1 MFHRYSTNY
10 IGQMPSVSNFL
21 KLLLLPLLALLFGA
35 GGVFGQTTII
45 AEWNFDTQ
53 VRTPTTASAN
63 NTNKTV
69 DVVGAS
75 GYTYVTGASSSALAA
90 ITWGGNL
97 STEKFWQIEISTL
110 GFENL
115 TLSSAQYS
123 QSQGPRDFVV
133 EYSTDGSSW
142 TPVSGV
148 GTVTLAANW
157 TSGEVS
163 SVSLDASLDDQPIVY
178 LRWKKS
184 STFGVG
190 LPPVISN
197 PKYSAID
204 DILIEGSLIGT
215 SPTVSISSFSP
226 PAADAFQGS
235 ANNVLIRYDLSV
247 SVRNTTPTGLTVP
260 MSGTYNVSS
269 DFDPG
274 AFKLW
279 QSVDD
284 QFDALADQLLA
295 SEDAVSSGA
304 DLIFTGFSANQITAG
319 STGYF
324 FVTFDVAAGAEKGNT
339 VIAGEITS
347 TNNFLFNPSADKT
360 GTSLPVS
367 GSNTQTINCFD
378 TDSEVYDNGYNPT
391 QPTIS
396 SLDNDA
402 GSAVQILDLLF
413 FDPGTCVGLSTIVTN
428 LRLVPGLTN
437 AADWSDHVGGVVLVE
452 VGGDTVVT
460 DPPIITDTYIDIPI
474 PSGNMVIADGGFPS
488 YTLSVFL
495 NASNQLID
503 NSVLSFM
510 IDGDNHGF
518 ATDPAGSG
526 FTSSFSGGDI
536 VSNDF
541 TVDVQ
546 ASELAFVEQPQNSDS
561 NVPMA
566 SDVSVE
572 ARDIHGNIDTD
583 FDGSVS
589 MSSSGTMTG
598 DPLSVSAVAGTA
610 TWRSSEPAEQI
621 VHTAGGT
628 GLALTASATGLT
640 DGTSELFDII
650 QTADRLVF
658 VGVPASGQQDVTLA
672 AFTVEAQKPDGS
684 VDDQYTGDV
693 TLSLSSGPGN
703 ISGTLVRTLVNGVAT
718 FDDISFTAE
727 GNYVLAANLPPLTEG
742 LSSNIAIVGADVS
755 VFPNGRETMN
765 VAASSPSTIAAHDG
779 ANGFVNTGAL
789 TFSAGGAANE
799 ADIRNTSIS
808 DYGIDASGGSNV
820 FFTSITG
827 DYGFAIED
835 INASPFTNLMLQFAV
850 RKETGPTGDFASLAV
865 EYWDGDSWEAITI
878 TDFPAQGEGAGWYLL
893 SPVALPAAAEI
904 ADLDIRWVKTGN
916 IACRVDDITLTGTPK
931 AAANLIVATI
941 NGGVP
946 PVVNAPFTVDVQVQD
961 GSGSAANVLDDTDI
975 QLSVD
980 TGTGTLGGTLT
991 GTIPAG
997 TSALQISNLTYDV
1010 SESGVS
1016 ISASRTSGDNLAS
1029 GSSDPF
1035 GVLPVEPTTSA
1046 TALVI
1051 DSRSTSSISLS
1062 WTNGDGDERVVVA
1075 KADAPVD
1082 EDPVDGVGYAANSD
1096 FALGEDIGNGNI
1108 VVYAGN
1114 GNAVTVTNLAGNN
1127 TEYYFAVYEYNGQ
1140 SGLQNYRQTA
1150 PATGS
1155 ALTTCD
1161 APLTQASNITF
1172 PDTRANTLTISWDV
1186 GDGDGQVVVMNAS
1199 NTFTTPSS
1207 PPPAA
1212 NPVWQNSG
1220 QQVLYIG
1227 DGSTT
1232 TVDISGL
1239 SGGTT
1244 YWFRVYEINCAG
1256 ADMVYNETDNAISE
1270 QTGLF
1275 YQDFTSCPPAGWLN
1289 VTISG
1294 DQSWSCDA
1302 SGYASISGIGSSAAS
1317 QNWYITPSI
1326 DFDLIADEKLK
1337 FDTWTSGTDDVHPK
1351 LYAMY
1356 STDYSGSGNPYV
1368 ATWDTLV
1375 YNLPLENSQAWT
1387 GSGAVDLSMVSGSA
1401 YLAFQYSATGTVAGA
1416 ATEWRIDNVQINAQA
1431 CVEPTQATSNLNFS
1445 DLEQTTM
1452 TLNFDK
1458 GDGIGRMIVAG
1469 VNTLTFTPDNGVE
1482 YMANSNYSEG
1492 TDLGNGD
1499 KIVYVGGGNS
1509 AKVEGLSPGTL
1520 YYFAIYEFTCNGTNR
1535 AYGGTALTGQ
1545 QSSLTPTGSDIIV
1558 TSGYTYT
1565 RDIYYLQFDLLNT
1578 LTQGETV
1585 GMVGLT
1591 LRDEGYI
1598 DSNNSDGQPTE
1609 LTSITFSTNG
1619 STAIRA
1625 AALFLTNGTKIKE
1638 KLINGATS
1646 FQIDIVSGVDPQLK
1660 ANSNDSVDFE
1670 LRVTFEDGVTDNEQI
1685 VFTVIGAEANPTT
1698 SLFKDPDAGGA
1709 ESINTGGAENTIRVV
1724 ADSNRPGAS
1733 LNIIQGPSFSVPI
1746 EEDFVLE
1753 VEATDSRGS
1762 RDLDKTLTV
1771 SRIQGSGNLT
1781 STSSLSKAT
1790 ATGTALWTDLEYDK
1804 EEQTVE
1810 FQISDGQTTPL
1821 TVSTGTLK
1829 AKPRFTIFTFTGN
1842 SGDEATAAADIDPLN
1857 VTISVISRGSGISA
1871 APLAD
1876 AFSARN
1882 WPAVQEADSYYEFT
1896 VTANPGFRINIS
1908 SIEFDHRRSSST
1920 SGPTDWVLENSVYAT
1935 PITGS
1940 VAGDGDWNRNTE
1952 ADLSIVGEN
1961 TATFQLFAYGASNG
1975 NATWALDN
1983 IEIFGTVVDADLPS
1997 FTTGFPQSDSTA
2009 VDGFD
2014 LLVNL
2019 NKAATAHYVIQPGG
2033 GAVPSVSEVKA
2044 GQSAEGGT
2052 PAAAGTIDVTSATTD
2067 FTERIGGLNAAS
2079 VYDVYYVLSDDTND
2093 SDVIEQADLPTSD
2106 INTDL
2111 VAATQPVGP
2120 FEIPSTSIDAGSA
2133 VNVFNFQISDQAT
2146 ADGAPT
2152 HVTQLVFYP
2161 GSNNEADWATVIG
2174 GVTLFNVT
2182 EGMYVDISNIAI
2194 SPAPTPSIIITIDQG
2209 NLTINNGETEELGL
2223 SILLTGTVTDN
2234 EQLEFMIGGNPHS
2247 NTTYTIGSQFNSTLT
2262 ALTSNVYTI
2271 NVSADRL
2278 FFETVPLTVANDN
2291 EVFSVTVHATD
2302 ANGNLDMDETS
2313 TIDLSRGIGTGILS
2327 NATSLSKALI
2337 GGIVIWDDLQY
2348 DGPQG
2353 QGEIFNLLA
2362 TDNAA
2367 ILTQASSAPIQF
2379 GSSTD
2384 LIVTAGNNVT
2394 ITGVQSYN
2402 NVTVEDNG
2410 TLTIATNATLN
2421 ISGDLSIDGAN
2432 GVFNDLGG
2440 TTSFT
2445 GNNRQ
2450 RIQSDLPSKT
2460 ISIYNLDIVNS
2471 SSQGVE
2477 IEVNINLI
2485 NTLKL
2490 NLDAN
2495 IDVDGNA
2502 NDMNFTLVS
2511 TSTSTARIGAIG
2523 DGATIN
2529 GEVTWQRSLRTG
2541 PAGFRYIGT
2550 PIKGQTLDNI
2560 RDDVWIQGVA
2570 ESYPD
2575 AYTNIA
2581 TFSEPLGTNGQN
2593 GYEGWQDFTSYANPL
2608 EVGKGM
2614 KLWLWSQDYETEQ
2627 VIQNSG
2633 APTIGSGDDG
2643 TAVSGEAITFNAS
2656 FTPTAYDGGGWNFF
2670 ANPYP
2675 CELDWDLVKI
2685 NGDINGKAVHVW
2697 NPTMRNYGTY
2707 HPETGQST
2715 NGGTRYIAS
2724 GQGFF
2729 VKADAAGASVEISED
2744 SKVDA
2749 DGNSFLRRADGPM
2762 AKLMVGIETSTGIR
2776 DEAAIAFTEF
2786 ASDGYDP
2793 TYDADKF
2800 SAGWINISSLVDE
2813 QVVTINAMGPKRGV
2827 QMVKLNIEPYVFGAC
2842 TLSFYEMEDFEE
2854 GAQVHLL
2861 DHYLGRSTVI
2871 SNGANYPFS
2880 IDEDVVET
2888 YGDRFEIQFVEQ
2900 VGLRLQAEDVRAGR
2914 EIVVPVIAD
2923 KLADVLSAGMSIS
2936 WDSDALTFVGVEDA
2950 GIGDMA
2956 DFDLAEVEEGRLGY
2970 YHEEASAIEL
2980 TDGTQLFSMRFRALN
2995 GVRQAAIRFDGPQT
3009 ELVAINDIAMPFTTE
3024 NTTIN
3029 ILQNSLVS
3037 GGVLTSTGAI
3047 VNEVIIQAEND
3058 DEVLRDQSNAS
3069 GNYTLETLEQS
3080 TYAISGQ
3087 KADDAPLTESLTTLD
3102 IIHARQHI
3110 LGQQQFESPYQW
3122 IAADVN
3128 GSGSVTAFDL
3138 VEMRKVIL
3146 GLYTV
3151 FPSGLNWLII
3161 PDVFDLQQD
3170 PFAYSTTTEIA
3181 LGTEDED
3188 LDFVAVKVGDVD
3200 QSWINQEGGRLSVGS
3215 LDLLLA
3221 EISLNQDLVEIP
3233 VIVDESV
3240 SLRGYQF
3247 SMVWNPTELE
3257 YVGVSSKGVDGHFN
3271 DQLAADGI
3279 LTTLWD
3285 ESGGSALN
3293 LEAGQELFTVKFR
3306 ARHEQADTEVQINSA
3321 LTKAM
3326 AFGSDFKAFSIRSK
3340 PLRVSMEALRNGNL
3354 EVFQN
3359 VPNPFDFSTQID
3371 FRIPKSGLVRL
3382 TVVNSVG
3389 KIVYMYEDQYEPG
3402 LHSISWDRSQSALP
3416 VTEGLYLYRLE
3427 CNGEEVVKKML
3438 VR

>member
-1 MFHRYSTNY
+1 M
-10 IGQMPSVSNFL
+10 
-21 KLLLLPLLALLFGA
+21 
-35 GGVFGQTTII
+35 
-45 AEWNFDTQ
+45 
-53 VRTPTTASAN
+53 
-63 NTNKTV
+63 
-69 DVVGAS
+69 
-75 GYTYVTGASSSALAA
+75 
-90 ITWGGNL
+90 
-97 STEKFWQIEISTL
+97 
-110 GFENL
+110 
-115 TLSSAQYS
+115 QYS

-157 TSGEVS
+157 TSGVVS
-163 SVSLDASLDDQPIVY
+163 SVSLDASLDDMPIVY
-178 LRWKKS
+178 LRWKRS
-184 STFGVG
+184 STSAVG
-190 LPPVISN
+190 IPPFLLN
-197 PKYSAID
+197 GKYSGID
-204 DILIEGSLIGT
+204 NILIEGSAISA
-215 SPTVSISSFSP
+215 SPAVSIASFSP

-235 ANNVLIRYDLSV
+235 ANNVLIRYDLPV

-284 QFDALADQLLA
+284 QFDAGADQLLA

-304 DLIFTGFSANQITAG
+304 DLIFTGFTASQITAG

-324 FVTFDVAAGAEKGNT
+324 FVTFDVAAGAAEGNT
-339 VIAGEITS
+339 VITGQITS

-367 GSNTQTINCFD
+367 GSNTRTINCFD
-378 TDSEVYDNGYNPT
+378 ADSEVFAFENVPSNA
-391 QPTIS
+391 IS
-396 SLDNDA
+396 SLNNSSV
-402 GSAVQILDLLF
+402 SAVQILELVF
-413 FDPGTCVGLSTIVTN
+413 FDLSTCDGLSTIVTN

-437 AADWSDHVGGVVLVE
+437 AADWSDHVGGVVVVE
-452 VGGDTVVT
+452 VEGDTVVT

-474 PSGNMVIADGGFPS
+474 PSGNMVIADGGFPY

-495 NASNQLID
+495 NASNKLID

-518 ATDPAGSG
+518 TTDPAGSG

-546 ASELAFVEQPQNSDS
+546 ASELAFVQQPQNSDS

-583 FDGSVS
+583 FNGSVS
-589 MSSSGTMTG
+589 LSSSGTMTG
-598 DPLSVSAVAGTA
+598 NPLSVSAVAGTA

-765 VAASSPSTIAAHDG
+765 VAAISPSTIAGHDAG
-779 ANGFVNTGAL
+779 NGFINTGAL

-808 DYGIDASGGSNV
+808 DYGNDASGGSNV

-835 INASPFTNLMLQFAV
+835 IDASTYSNLTLQFAV
-850 RKETGPTGDFASLAV
+850 RKETAADGDFASLAV

-878 TDFPAQGEGAGWYLL
+878 TDFPALGEGAGWYLL

-975 QLSVD
+975 RLSVD

-1155 ALTTCD
+1155 ALTSCD

-1232 TVDISGL
+1232 TVDLSGL

-1326 DFDLIADEKLK
+1326 DFDLIADEKLE

-1565 RDIYYLQFDLLNT
+1565 RDIDYLQYDRLNT

-1685 VFTVIGAEANPTT
+1685 VFTVTGAEANPTT

-1709 ESINTGGAENTIRVV
+1709 ESINTGGAENTLRVV
-1724 ADSNRPGAS
+1724 ADSDGGGS
-1733 LNIIQGPSFSVPI
+1733 LSILEGPEYSVPI
-1746 EEDFVLE
+1746 NEDFVLE
-1753 VEATDSRGS
+1753 VEAIDSRRS

-2067 FTERIGGLNAAS
+2067 FIERIGGLNSAS
-2079 VYDVYYVLSDDTND
+2079 AYDVYYVLSDNTND
-2093 SDVIEQADLPTSD
+2093 SNVIEQADLRTSD
-2106 INTDL
+2106 TDTDL
-2111 VAATQPVGP
+2111 LAATQPGGTT
-2120 FEIPSTSIDAGSA
+2120 EIPSTSIDAGSA

-2247 NTTYTIGSQFNSTLT
+2247 NTTYTIGSQFNSILT
-2262 ALTSNVYTI
+2262 ALTSDVYTI
-2271 NVSADRL
+2271 TVTADRINIISYT
-2278 FFETVPLTVANDN
+2278 ESINNANQ
-2291 EVFSVTVHATD
+2291 
-2302 ANGNLDMDETS
+2302 
-2313 TIDLSRGIGTGILS
+2313 TIDLEVE
-2327 NATSLSKALI
+2327 ATDINLNRDLDEESPVTVAL
-2337 GGIVIWDDLQY
+2337 
-2348 DGPQG
+2348 G
-2353 QGEIFNLLA
+2353 QGSGSISADGNPPLSQNLLA
-2362 TDNAA
+2362 GHISWDNIRYNTDDEIITLIA
-2367 ILTQASSAPIQF
+2367 QSATLQDATTGTIIV
-2379 GSSTD
+2379 GSLED
-2384 LIVTAGNNVT
+2384 LIVNTDFILSSDLAVNNVVIQDGASLTTTSGVRLEVSGDYTFHGSGTLVDQGATTIFNASADVSQT
-2394 ITGVQSYN
+2394 ITKTPAGVVPERFYN
-2402 NVTVEDNG
+2402 IE
-2410 TLTIATNATLN
+2410 
-2421 ISGDLSIDGAN
+2421 IDQAENAN
-2432 GVFNDLGG
+2432 GVYNEM
-2440 TTSFT
+2440 
-2445 GNNRQ
+2445 
-2450 RIQSDLPSKT
+2450 
-2460 ISIYNLDIVNS
+2460 SI
-2471 SSQGVE
+2471 E
-2477 IEVNINLI
+2477 LI
-2485 NTLKL
+2485 NTLTMT
-2490 NLDAN
+2490 NGDFY
-2495 IDVDGNA
+2495 IDGAA
-2502 NDMNFTLVS
+2502 NDQEFTLVS
-2511 TSTSTARIGAIG
+2511 TSTSTARIGAM
-2523 DGATIN
+2523 AN
-2529 GEVTWQRSLRTG
+2529 GTSIFGNVTWQRSLRTG

-3200 QSWINQEGGRLSVGS
+3200 HSWTNQEGGRLSGGS

-3271 DQLAADGI
+3271 DQLAVDGI

-3389 KIVYMYEDQYEPG
+3389 KIVYMYEDQYKPG

>member
-1 MFHRYSTNY
+1 
-10 IGQMPSVSNFL
+10 
-21 KLLLLPLLALLFGA
+21 
-35 GGVFGQTTII
+35 
-45 AEWNFDTQ
+45 
-53 VRTPTTASAN
+53 
-63 NTNKTV
+63 
-69 DVVGAS
+69 
-75 GYTYVTGASSSALAA
+75 
-90 ITWGGNL
+90 
-97 STEKFWQIEISTL
+97 
-110 GFENL
+110 
-115 TLSSAQYS
+115 
-123 QSQGPRDFVV
+123 
-133 EYSTDGSSW
+133 
-142 TPVSGV
+142 
-148 GTVTLAANW
+148 
-157 TSGEVS
+157 
-163 SVSLDASLDDQPIVY
+163 
-178 LRWKKS
+178 
-184 STFGVG
+184 
-190 LPPVISN
+190 
-197 PKYSAID
+197 
-204 DILIEGSLIGT
+204 
-215 SPTVSISSFSP
+215 
-226 PAADAFQGS
+226 
-235 ANNVLIRYDLSV
+235 
-247 SVRNTTPTGLTVP
+247 
-260 MSGTYNVSS
+260 
-269 DFDPG
+269 
-274 AFKLW
+274 
-279 QSVDD
+279 
-284 QFDALADQLLA
+284 
-295 SEDAVSSGA
+295 
-304 DLIFTGFSANQITAG
+304 
-319 STGYF
+319 
-324 FVTFDVAAGAEKGNT
+324 
-339 VIAGEITS
+339 
-347 TNNFLFNPSADKT
+347 
-360 GTSLPVS
+360 
-367 GSNTQTINCFD
+367 
-378 TDSEVYDNGYNPT
+378 
-391 QPTIS
+391 
-396 SLDNDA
+396 
-402 GSAVQILDLLF
+402 
-413 FDPGTCVGLSTIVTN
+413 
-428 LRLVPGLTN
+428 
-437 AADWSDHVGGVVLVE
+437 
-452 VGGDTVVT
+452 
-460 DPPIITDTYIDIPI
+460 
-474 PSGNMVIADGGFPS
+474 
-488 YTLSVFL
+488 
-495 NASNQLID
+495 
-503 NSVLSFM
+503 
-510 IDGDNHGF
+510 
-518 ATDPAGSG
+518 
-526 FTSSFSGGDI
+526 
-536 VSNDF
+536 
-541 TVDVQ
+541 
-546 ASELAFVEQPQNSDS
+546 
-561 NVPMA
+561 
-566 SDVSVE
+566 
-572 ARDIHGNIDTD
+572 
-583 FDGSVS
+583 
-589 MSSSGTMTG
+589 
-598 DPLSVSAVAGTA
+598 
-610 TWRSSEPAEQI
+610 
-621 VHTAGGT
+621 
-628 GLALTASATGLT
+628 
-640 DGTSELFDII
+640 
-650 QTADRLVF
+650 
-658 VGVPASGQQDVTLA
+658 
-672 AFTVEAQKPDGS
+672 
-684 VDDQYTGDV
+684 
-693 TLSLSSGPGN
+693 
-703 ISGTLVRTLVNGVAT
+703 
-718 FDDISFTAE
+718 
-727 GNYVLAANLPPLTEG
+727 
-742 LSSNIAIVGADVS
+742 
-755 VFPNGRETMN
+755 
-765 VAASSPSTIAAHDG
+765 
-779 ANGFVNTGAL
+779 
-789 TFSAGGAANE
+789 
-799 ADIRNTSIS
+799 
-808 DYGIDASGGSNV
+808 
-820 FFTSITG
+820 
-827 DYGFAIED
+827 
-835 INASPFTNLMLQFAV
+835 
-850 RKETGPTGDFASLAV
+850 
-865 EYWDGDSWEAITI
+865 
-878 TDFPAQGEGAGWYLL
+878 
-893 SPVALPAAAEI
+893 
-904 ADLDIRWVKTGN
+904 
-916 IACRVDDITLTGTPK
+916 
-931 AAANLIVATI
+931 
-941 NGGVP
+941 
-946 PVVNAPFTVDVQVQD
+946 
-961 GSGSAANVLDDTDI
+961 
-975 QLSVD
+975 
-980 TGTGTLGGTLT
+980 
-991 GTIPAG
+991 
-997 TSALQISNLTYDV
+997 
-1010 SESGVS
+1010 
-1016 ISASRTSGDNLAS
+1016 
-1029 GSSDPF
+1029 
-1035 GVLPVEPTTSA
+1035 
-1046 TALVI
+1046 
-1051 DSRSTSSISLS
+1051 
-1062 WTNGDGDERVVVA
+1062 
-1075 KADAPVD
+1075 
-1082 EDPVDGVGYAANSD
+1082 
-1096 FALGEDIGNGNI
+1096 
-1108 VVYAGN
+1108 
-1114 GNAVTVTNLAGNN
+1114 
-1127 TEYYFAVYEYNGQ
+1127 
-1140 SGLQNYRQTA
+1140 
-1150 PATGS
+1150 
-1155 ALTTCD
+1155 
-1161 APLTQASNITF
+1161 
-1172 PDTRANTLTISWDV
+1172 
-1186 GDGDGQVVVMNAS
+1186 
-1199 NTFTTPSS
+1199 
-1207 PPPAA
+1207 
-1212 NPVWQNSG
+1212 
-1220 QQVLYIG
+1220 
-1227 DGSTT
+1227 
-1232 TVDISGL
+1232 
-1239 SGGTT
+1239 
-1244 YWFRVYEINCAG
+1244 
-1256 ADMVYNETDNAISE
+1256 
-1270 QTGLF
+1270 
-1275 YQDFTSCPPAGWLN
+1275 
-1289 VTISG
+1289 
-1294 DQSWSCDA
+1294 
-1302 SGYASISGIGSSAAS
+1302 
-1317 QNWYITPSI
+1317 
-1326 DFDLIADEKLK
+1326 
-1337 FDTWTSGTDDVHPK
+1337 
-1351 LYAMY
+1351 
-1356 STDYSGSGNPYV
+1356 
-1368 ATWDTLV
+1368 
-1375 YNLPLENSQAWT
+1375 
-1387 GSGAVDLSMVSGSA
+1387 MVSGSA

-1520 YYFAIYEFTCNGTNR
+1520 YYFAIYEFTCNGANR

-1565 RDIYYLQFDLLNT
+1565 SDIDYLPYDRLNT
-1578 LTQGETV
+1578 LTQGETL

-1638 KLINGATS
+1638 KLISGATS

-1709 ESINTGGAENTIRVV
+1709 ESINTGGAKNTLRVV
-1724 ADSNRPGAS
+1724 ADSNDPGAS

-1753 VEATDSRGS
+1753 VEATDSRDS

-1790 ATGTALWTDLEYDK
+1790 ATGTALWTDLQYDK

-1810 FQISDGQTTPL
+1810 FQISDGETTPL

-1920 SGPTDWVLENSVYAT
+1920 SGPADWVLENSVYAT
-1935 PITGS
+1935 PITES

-1997 FTTGFPQSDSTA
+1997 FTTGFPQSDSAA

-2019 NKAATAHYVIQPGG
+2019 NKAATAHYVIQPDG

-2044 GQSAEGGT
+2044 GQSAGGGT

-2067 FTERIGGLNAAS
+2067 FTERIGGLDAAS
-2079 VYDVYYVLSDDTND
+2079 AYDVYYVLSDNTND
-2093 SDVIEQADLPTSD
+2093 SNVIEQADLRTSD
-2106 INTDL
+2106 TDTDL
-2111 VAATQPVGP
+2111 LAATQPGGTT
-2120 FEIPSTSIDAGSA
+2120 EIPSTSIDAGSA
-2133 VNVFNFQISDQAT
+2133 VNVFNFQISDPGT
-2146 ADGAPT
+2146 ADSAPT
-2152 HVTQLVFYP
+2152 HITKLVFNAG
-2161 GSNNEADWATVIG
+2161 GSNTVTDWSTVIG
-2174 GVTLFNVT
+2174 GASLFNTTLGLPVP
-2182 EGMYVDISNIAI
+2182 ISNI
-2194 SPAPTPSIIITIDQG
+2194 SVNPASVEIDILPG
-2209 NLTINNGETEELGL
+2209 DLTIANETSEELAL
-2223 SILLTGTVTDN
+2223 SVWLTTDVTDN
-2234 EQLEFMIGGNPHS
+2234 ESLQFTIGGDPHTNS
-2247 NTTYTIGSQFNSTLT
+2247 TYTIGSQLSSALTL
-2262 ALTSNVYTI
+2262 LTSNTYTI
-2271 NVSADRL
+2271 IVAGDRL
-2278 FFETVPLTVANDN
+2278 SFISFPTNVDPNTEFA
-2291 EVFSVTVHATD
+2291 VTVIATD
-2302 ANGNLDMDETS
+2302 ENGNQDTDDNS
-2313 TIDLSRGIGTGILS
+2313 TTVDLSRYIGTGVL
-2327 NATSLSKALI
+2327 TSTST
-2337 GGIVIWDDLQY
+2337 DPDP
-2348 DGPQG
+2348 PQG
-2353 QGEIFNLLA
+2353 IMSGGTMTFSDVLYSGSDELFTIIA
-2362 TDNAA
+2362 SDNAA
-2367 ILTQASSAPIQF
+2367 VLLPDTTNTIQV
-2379 GSSTD
+2379 GTLSD
-2384 LIVTAGNNVT
+2384 LIVTTNMTLTSDLSVANVDIQATGN
-2394 ITGVQSYN
+2394 
-2402 NVTVEDNG
+2402 
-2410 TLTIATNATLN
+2410 LTIAPDVTLSV
-2421 ISGDLSIDGAN
+2421 SGNFNIDGTLV
-2432 GVFNDLGG
+2432 GTSGTVDFNDVGDGLQQITG
-2440 TTSFT
+2440 TASVIDF
-2445 GNNRQ
+2445 
-2450 RIQSDLPSKT
+2450 
-2460 ISIYNLDIVNS
+2460 YNITVSNDGA
-2471 SSQGVE
+2471 GVRAE
-2477 IEVNINLI
+2477 ININLH
-2485 NTLKL
+2485 NTLSMQPGA
-2490 NLDAN
+2490 NMDLDGDQDN
-2495 IDVDGNA
+2495 RV
-2502 NDMNFTLVS
+2502 FTLIS
-2511 TSTSTARIGAIG
+2511 THTYTARIGAIG

-2643 TAVSGEAITFNAS
+2643 TAGIDEDITFNAS

-2970 YHEEASAIEL
+2970 YHEEASAMEL

-3024 NTTIN
+3024 NTMIN

>member
-1 MFHRYSTNY
+1 MFHRFSINY
-10 IGQMPSVSNFL
+10 IGQMPSVSHFL
-21 KLLLLPLLALLFGA
+21 QLLLLPLLTLLLGA
-35 GGVFGQTTII
+35 GGVFGQTTI

-75 GYTYVTGASSSALAA
+75 GYTYVTGATSLALAANNWSGGEIGGGNEKYWQVEVDTRGFSSITLSSKQTGAFWSPQPFRVQYRIGSGGNWEDIPGLADLTLLENAWESAKIADFSLPVAVDNEQSVFFRWIMTAEVGINQFPFVNSTGTSWIDDIKIEGTVSSSAPIVDFSTSSTPSAGSISQDSDNNILYIVDLTGSTSPSQLTSVQYTTAGTYLSGDLGDFQLWISSSPSLTGASSLGTIAATNNGQILQFSSLSEDIQVGQTRYLITTVDVSQTATTTRTVGIAAANLADYTFSSPVTKTGESNA
-90 ITWGGNL
+90 GGTFDIITCVDANGEIINTGQPASTTIPSISNDATSSVPVLHFILRDVGTCDGLPTKIQQIIIEPTGGN
-97 STEKFWQIEISTL
+97 
-110 GFENL
+110 
-115 TLSSAQYS
+115 
-123 QSQGPRDFVV
+123 
-133 EYSTDGSSW
+133 
-142 TPVSGV
+142 V
-148 GTVTLAANW
+148 GDWNNYIK
-157 TSGEVS
+157 GIY
-163 SVSLDASLDDQPIVY
+163 LD
-178 LRWKKS
+178 
-184 STFGVG
+184 
-190 LPPVISN
+190 
-197 PKYSAID
+197 
-204 DILIEGSLIGT
+204 
-215 SPTVSISSFSP
+215 
-226 PAADAFQGS
+226 
-235 ANNVLIRYDLSV
+235 
-247 SVRNTTPTGLTVP
+247 
-260 MSGTYNVSS
+260 
-269 DFDPG
+269 
-274 AFKLW
+274 
-279 QSVDD
+279 
-284 QFDALADQLLA
+284 
-295 SEDAVSSGA
+295 
-304 DLIFTGFSANQITAG
+304 
-319 STGYF
+319 
-324 FVTFDVAAGAEKGNT
+324 
-339 VIAGEITS
+339 
-347 TNNFLFNPSADKT
+347 NFLNNDPIAFNS
-360 GTSLPVS
+360 V
-367 GSNTQTINCFD
+367 TIN
-378 TDSEVYDNGYNPT
+378 
-391 QPTIS
+391 S
-396 SLDNDA
+396 S
-402 GSAVQILDLLF
+402 QI
-413 FDPGTCVGLSTIVTN
+413 
-428 LRLVPGLTN
+428 
-437 AADWSDHVGGVVLVE
+437 
-452 VGGDTVVT
+452 
-460 DPPIITDTYIDIPI
+460 IIDFLE
-474 PSGNMVIADGGFPS
+474 GQLNVADGGFELVS
-488 YTLSVFL
+488 VAVYLSDE
-495 NASNQLID
+495 NELID
-503 NSVLSFM
+503 GTNLSFQLPANPAN
-510 IDGDNHGF
+510 ITVFPDG
-518 ATDPAGSG
+518 
-526 FTSSFSGGDI
+526 SFPFNTFVGGDI
-536 VSNDF
+536 TSSIF
-541 TVDVQ
+541 TVGVD
-546 ASELAFVEQPQNSDS
+546 ATELQFQTQPANTNTFDA
-561 NVPMA
+561 MA
-566 SDVSVE
+566 VDVS
-572 ARDIHGNIDTD
+572 AAATDIHGNIDTD
-583 FDGSVS
+583 FNGSVS
-589 MSSSGTMTG
+589 LWSSGTMTG
-598 DPLSVSAVAGTA
+598 NPLSVSAVAGTA

-640 DGTSELFDII
+640 DGISELFDII

-658 VGVPASGQQDVTLA
+658 VGVPASGQQDVTVA

-684 VDDQYTGDV
+684 VDNQYTGDV
-693 TLSLSSGPGN
+693 TLSRSSGPGD
-703 ISGTLVRTLVNGVAT
+703 ISGTPVRMLVSGVAT
-718 FDDISFTAE
+718 FNDISFTAE
-727 GNYVLAANLPPLTEG
+727 GNYVLAANLPSLTEG

-765 VAASSPSTIAAHDG
+765 VAAISPSTIAGHDAG
-779 ANGFVNTGAL
+779 NGFINTGAL

-808 DYGIDASGGSNV
+808 DYGNDASGGSNV

-835 INASPFTNLMLQFAV
+835 IDASTYSNLTLQFAV
-850 RKETGPTGDFASLAV
+850 RKETAADGDFASLAV

-878 TDFPAQGEGAGWYLL
+878 TDFPALGEGAGWYLL

-1155 ALTTCD
+1155 ALTSCD

-1232 TVDISGL
+1232 TVDLSGL

-1326 DFDLIADEKLK
+1326 DFDLIADEKLE

-1351 LYAMY
+1351 LYVMY

-1565 RDIYYLQFDLLNT
+1565 RDIDYLQYDRLNT

-1698 SLFKDPDAGGA
+1698 SLFKDRDAGGA
-1709 ESINTGGAENTIRVV
+1709 ESINTGGAENTLRVV
-1724 ADSNRPGAS
+1724 ADSDDPGAS

-1790 ATGTALWTDLEYDK
+1790 GTGTALWTDLQYDS

-1810 FQISDGQTTPL
+1810 FQISDGETTPL

-1876 AFSARN
+1876 AFSARS
-1882 WPAVQEADSYYEFT
+1882 WPTVQEADSYYEFT
-1896 VTANPGFRINIS
+1896 VTANPGFGINIS
-1908 SIEFDHRRSSST
+1908 SIEFDHRSSST
-1920 SGPTDWVLENSVYAT
+1920 SGPTDWVLKNSVYAT

-1940 VAGDGDWNRNTE
+1940 VVGDGDWNRNTE
-1952 ADLSIVGEN
+1952 ALLSIVGEN

-1997 FTTGFPQSDSTA
+1997 FTTGFPQSDSAA

-2019 NKAATAHYVIQPGG
+2019 NKAATAHYVIQPDGG
-2033 GAVPSVSEVKA
+2033 TVPSVSEVLA
-2044 GQSAEGGT
+2044 GQSGGGGT
-2052 PAAAGTIDVTSATTD
+2052 PPAAGTIDVTGPITD
-2067 FTERIGGLNAAS
+2067 FIERIGGLNSAS
-2079 VYDVYYVLSDDTND
+2079 IYDVYYVLSDNTND
-2093 SDVIEQADLPTSD
+2093 SNVIEQADLRTSD
-2106 INTDL
+2106 TDTDL
-2111 VAATQPVGP
+2111 LAATQPGGTT
-2120 FEIPSTSIDAGSA
+2120 EIPSTSIDAGSA

-2247 NTTYTIGSQFNSTLT
+2247 NTTYTIGSQFNSILT
-2262 ALTSNVYTI
+2262 ALTSDVYTI
-2271 NVSADRL
+2271 TVTADRINIISYT
-2278 FFETVPLTVANDN
+2278 ESINNANQ
-2291 EVFSVTVHATD
+2291 
-2302 ANGNLDMDETS
+2302 
-2313 TIDLSRGIGTGILS
+2313 TIDLEVEAVDQNGNRDTDDVTNVSVLLGQFSQPGGAIDVKNPPPNLSETLTSGYFMWDNIQYNSNDDFITLIANSTLVDDTTGIIEVG
-2327 NATSLSKALI
+2327 NP
-2337 GGIVIWDDLQY
+2337 G
-2348 DGPQG
+2348 
-2353 QGEIFNLLA
+2353 
-2362 TDNAA
+2362 
-2367 ILTQASSAPIQF
+2367 
-2379 GSSTD
+2379 D
-2384 LIVTAGNNVT
+2384 LIVTTNTTISSDLQVGNVD
-2394 ITGVQSYN
+2394 IQATGN
-2402 NVTVEDNG
+2402 
-2410 TLTIATNATLN
+2410 LTIAPNVTLSVSGNFNVDGIMNGQSGTVNFNDASDLAVQSITGSTSPANFYN
-2421 ISGDLSIDGAN
+2421 ITVSNVRTFGVISEIDINLHNTLQLNDGTIFDTDGAN
-2432 GVFNDLGG
+2432 D
-2440 TTSFT
+2440 
-2445 GNNRQ
+2445 
-2450 RIQSDLPSKT
+2450 DK
-2460 ISIYNLDIVNS
+2460 
-2471 SSQGVE
+2471 
-2477 IEVNINLI
+2477 
-2485 NTLKL
+2485 
-2490 NLDAN
+2490 
-2495 IDVDGNA
+2495 
-2502 NDMNFTLVS
+2502 NFTLIS
-2511 TSTSTARIGAIG
+2511 RSGYTARIGAMG
-2523 DGATIN
+2523 VDAQLL
-2529 GEVTWQRSLRTG
+2529 GEVIWQRSLRTG

-2593 GYEGWQDFTSYANPL
+2593 GYEGWQDFTSYDNPL

-2643 TAVSGEAITFNAS
+2643 TAGIDEAITFNAS

-2675 CELDWDLVKI
+2675 CELDWDLVEI
-2685 NGDINGKAVHVW
+2685 NGAINASAVHVW

-2707 HPETGQST
+2707 SPGNGQST

-2729 VKADAAGASVEISED
+2729 VKADAAGASVVISED

-3271 DQLAADGI
+3271 DQLAVDGI

>member
-1 MFHRYSTNY
+1 MFHRFSINY
-10 IGQMPSVSNFL
+10 IGQMPSVSHFL
-21 KLLLLPLLALLFGA
+21 KLLLLPLLALLLGA
-35 GGVFGQTTII
+35 GGSKAQITI
-45 AEWNFDTQ
+45 AEWTFEGTLTADPTSLNVNQSEVLT
-53 VRTPTTASAN
+53 VVGVGTPSSTTISGTTNGTGNCASAN
-63 NTNKTV
+63 TWG
-69 DVVGAS
+69 GALTTEKYWQVKFS
-75 GYTYVTGASSSALAA
+75 TLGYGSLRVSSSQVSQINGPKDFKIQYSLTGLAGSWEDVTGATS
-90 ITWGGNL
+90 IIL
-97 STEKFWQIEISTL
+97 ST
-110 GFENL
+110 
-115 TLSSAQYS
+115 
-123 QSQGPRDFVV
+123 
-133 EYSTDGSSW
+133 
-142 TPVSGV
+142 
-148 GTVTLAANW
+148 NW
-157 TSGEVS
+157 TSGLITNVNLHN
-163 SVSLDASLDDQPIVY
+163 SLEDKPEVY
-178 LRWKKS
+178 LRWIKN
-184 STFGVG
+184 STTPVS
-190 LPPVISN
+190 PPAILNSN
-197 PKYSAID
+197 FSGID
-204 DILIEGSLIGT
+204 NILIEGNPLSTI
-215 SPTVSISSFSP
+215 PAISISSNSP
-226 PAADAFQGS
+226 VAGDILRGS
-235 ANNVLIRYDLSV
+235 TNNMLIRYDMAV
-247 SVRNTTPTGLTVP
+247 SDRNTTPVSVSIP
-260 MSGTYNVSS
+260 IAGTYTTS
-269 DFDPG
+269 DFITNG
-274 AFKLW
+274 FKLW
-279 QSVDD
+279 QSTDD
-284 QFDALADQLLA
+284 QFDAGSDQLLQ
-295 SEDAVSSGA
+295 SSNAVVTGGNLVFSS
-304 DLIFTGFSANQITAG
+304 LSANVINAG
-319 STGYF
+319 ETGYF
-324 FVTFDVAAGAEKGNT
+324 FLSCDLASDAEKGNT
-339 VIAGEITS
+339 ISIGSINSTNDFSFSPVADKSGTTLPIAGSSI
-347 TNNFLFNPSADKT
+347 L
-360 GTSLPVS
+360 
-367 GSNTQTINCFD
+367 TINCID
-378 TDSEVYDNGYNPT
+378 NDSEILAGPAL
-391 QPTIS
+391 PGPGSIS
-396 SLDNDA
+396 SLANDA
-402 GSAVQILDLLF
+402 SGAIKVMEFYLYDIGGCD
-413 FDPGTCVGLSTIVTN
+413 GLNTIITN
-428 LRLVPGLTN
+428 VRIQQYSSNNT
-437 AADWSDHVGGVVLVE
+437 ADWTDHIGGIVLLE
-452 VGGDTVVT
+452 KGGPAVT
-460 DPPIITDTYIDIPI
+460 TGTPIITDSYIDIPI
-474 PSGNMVIADGGFPS
+474 PSGNLVIPNGTFPV
-488 YTLSVFL
+488 YELSVYL
-495 NASNQLID
+495 NASDQLVD

-518 ATDPAGSG
+518 TTDPAGSG
-526 FTSSFSGGDI
+526 FTSPFSNGDI

-546 ASELAFVEQPQNSDS
+546 ASELAFVQQPQNSDS

-572 ARDIHGNIDTD
+572 AQDIHGNIDTD

-589 MSSSGTMTG
+589 LSSSGTMTG

-640 DGTSELFDII
+640 DGASDPFDII

-684 VDDQYTGDV
+684 VDDQYTGEV

-703 ISGTLVRTLVNGVAT
+703 ISGTLVRTLVSGVAT
-718 FDDISFTAE
+718 FDDISVDAA
-727 GNYVLAANLPPLTEG
+727 GNHILAADLSPLTTG
-742 LSSNIAIVGADVS
+742 LSPNIAIVGADVS

-765 VAASSPSTIAAHDG
+765 VAAISPSTIAGHDAG
-779 ANGFVNTGAL
+779 NGFINTGAL

-808 DYGIDASGGSNV
+808 DYGNDASGGSNV

-835 INASPFTNLMLQFAV
+835 IDASTYSNLTLQFAV
-850 RKETGPTGDFASLAV
+850 RKETAADGDFASLAV

-878 TDFPAQGEGAGWYLL
+878 TDFPALGEGAGWYLL
-893 SPVALPAAAEI
+893 SPVALPVAAEI
-904 ADLDIRWVKTGN
+904 ADLAIRWVKTGS

-975 QLSVD
+975 RLSVD

-1062 WTNGDGDERVVVA
+1062 WTNGEGDERVVVA

-1155 ALTTCD
+1155 ALTSCD
-1161 APLTQASNITF
+1161 APLTQALNITF

-1326 DFDLIADEKLK
+1326 DFDLIADEKLE

-1351 LYAMY
+1351 LYVMY

-1520 YYFAIYEFTCNGTNR
+1520 YYFAIYEFTCNGANR

-1565 RDIYYLQFDLLNT
+1565 SDIDYLPYDRLNT
-1578 LTQGETV
+1578 LTQGETL

-1638 KLINGATS
+1638 KLISGATS

-1709 ESINTGGAENTIRVV
+1709 ESINTGGAKNTLRVV
-1724 ADSNRPGAS
+1724 ADSNDPGAS

-1753 VEATDSRGS
+1753 VEATDSRDS

-1790 ATGTALWTDLEYDK
+1790 ATGTALWTDLQYDK

-1810 FQISDGQTTPL
+1810 FQISDGETTPL

-1920 SGPTDWVLENSVYAT
+1920 SGPADWVLENSVYAT
-1935 PITGS
+1935 PITES

-1997 FTTGFPQSDSTA
+1997 FTTGFPQSDSAA

-2019 NKAATAHYVIQPGG
+2019 NKAATAHYVIQPDG

-2044 GQSAEGGT
+2044 GQSAGGGT

-2067 FTERIGGLNAAS
+2067 FTERIGGLDAAS
-2079 VYDVYYVLSDDTND
+2079 AYDVYYVLSDNTND
-2093 SDVIEQADLPTSD
+2093 SNVIEQADLRTSD
-2106 INTDL
+2106 TDTDL
-2111 VAATQPVGP
+2111 LAATQPGGTT
-2120 FEIPSTSIDAGSA
+2120 EIPSTSIDAGSA
-2133 VNVFNFQISDQAT
+2133 VNVFNFQISDPGT
-2146 ADGAPT
+2146 ADSAPT
-2152 HVTQLVFYP
+2152 HITKLVFNAG
-2161 GSNNEADWATVIG
+2161 GSNTVTDWSTVIG
-2174 GVTLFNVT
+2174 GASLFNTTLGLPVP
-2182 EGMYVDISNIAI
+2182 ISNI
-2194 SPAPTPSIIITIDQG
+2194 SVNPASVEIDILPG
-2209 NLTINNGETEELGL
+2209 DLTIANETSEELAL
-2223 SILLTGTVTDN
+2223 SVWLTTDVTDN
-2234 EQLEFMIGGNPHS
+2234 ESLQFTIGGDPHTNS
-2247 NTTYTIGSQFNSTLT
+2247 TYTIGSQLSSALTL
-2262 ALTSNVYTI
+2262 LTSNTYTI
-2271 NVSADRL
+2271 IVAGDRL
-2278 FFETVPLTVANDN
+2278 SFISFPTNVDPNTEFA
-2291 EVFSVTVHATD
+2291 VTVIATD
-2302 ANGNLDMDETS
+2302 ENGNQDTDDNS
-2313 TIDLSRGIGTGILS
+2313 TTVDLSRYIGTGVL
-2327 NATSLSKALI
+2327 TSTST
-2337 GGIVIWDDLQY
+2337 GSSP
-2348 DGPQG
+2348 PQG
-2353 QGEIFNLLA
+2353 TMTGGTITFSDVLYSGSDELFTIIA
-2362 TDNAA
+2362 SDNAA
-2367 ILTQASSAPIQF
+2367 VLLPDTTNTIQV
-2379 GSSTD
+2379 GTLSD
-2384 LIVTAGNNVT
+2384 LIVTTNLTLTSDLSVANVDIQATGN
-2394 ITGVQSYN
+2394 
-2402 NVTVEDNG
+2402 
-2410 TLTIATNATLN
+2410 LTIAPDVTLSV
-2421 ISGDLSIDGAN
+2421 SGNFNIDGTLV
-2432 GVFNDLGG
+2432 GTSGTVDFNDVGDGLQQITG
-2440 TTSFT
+2440 TASVIDF
-2445 GNNRQ
+2445 
-2450 RIQSDLPSKT
+2450 
-2460 ISIYNLDIVNS
+2460 YNITVSNDGA
-2471 SSQGVE
+2471 GVRAE
-2477 IEVNINLI
+2477 ININLH
-2485 NTLKL
+2485 NTLSMQPGA
-2490 NLDAN
+2490 NMDLDGDQDN
-2495 IDVDGNA
+2495 RV
-2502 NDMNFTLVS
+2502 FTLIS
-2511 TSTSTARIGAIG
+2511 THTYTARIGAIG

-2643 TAVSGEAITFNAS
+2643 TAGIDEDITFNAS

-2970 YHEEASAIEL
+2970 YHEEASAMEL

-3024 NTTIN
+3024 NTMIN

>member
-1 MFHRYSTNY
+1 
-10 IGQMPSVSNFL
+10 
-21 KLLLLPLLALLFGA
+21 
-35 GGVFGQTTII
+35 
-45 AEWNFDTQ
+45 
-53 VRTPTTASAN
+53 
-63 NTNKTV
+63 
-69 DVVGAS
+69 
-75 GYTYVTGASSSALAA
+75 
-90 ITWGGNL
+90 
-97 STEKFWQIEISTL
+97 
-110 GFENL
+110 
-115 TLSSAQYS
+115 
-123 QSQGPRDFVV
+123 
-133 EYSTDGSSW
+133 
-142 TPVSGV
+142 
-148 GTVTLAANW
+148 
-157 TSGEVS
+157 
-163 SVSLDASLDDQPIVY
+163 
-178 LRWKKS
+178 
-184 STFGVG
+184 
-190 LPPVISN
+190 
-197 PKYSAID
+197 
-204 DILIEGSLIGT
+204 
-215 SPTVSISSFSP
+215 
-226 PAADAFQGS
+226 
-235 ANNVLIRYDLSV
+235 
-247 SVRNTTPTGLTVP
+247 
-260 MSGTYNVSS
+260 
-269 DFDPG
+269 
-274 AFKLW
+274 
-279 QSVDD
+279 
-284 QFDALADQLLA
+284 
-295 SEDAVSSGA
+295 
-304 DLIFTGFSANQITAG
+304 LIFTGFTASQITAG

-360 GTSLPVS
+360 GTFTPVS

-378 TDSEVYDNGYNPT
+378 ADSEVYDNFYNPT
-391 QPTIS
+391 PPTIS

-402 GSAVQILDLLF
+402 GSAVKILDLLF
-413 FDPGTCVGLSTIVTN
+413 FDPGTCDGLSTIVTN

-437 AADWSDHVGGVVLVE
+437 AADWSDHVGGVVVVE
-452 VGGDTVVT
+452 VEGDTVVT

-474 PSGNMVIADGGFPS
+474 PSGNMVIADGGFPY

-495 NASNQLID
+495 NASNKLID

-518 ATDPAGSG
+518 TTDPAGSG

-546 ASELAFVEQPQNSDS
+546 ASELAFVQQPQNSDS

-583 FDGSVS
+583 FNGSVS
-589 MSSSGTMTG
+589 LSSSGTMTG

-703 ISGTLVRTLVNGVAT
+703 ISGTLVRTLVSGVAT
-718 FDDISFTAE
+718 FDDISVDAA
-727 GNYVLAANLPPLTEG
+727 GNHILAADLSPLTTG
-742 LSSNIAIVGADVS
+742 LSPNIAIVGADVS

-765 VAASSPSTIAAHDG
+765 VAAISPSTIAGHDAG
-779 ANGFVNTGAL
+779 NGFINTGAL

-808 DYGIDASGGSNV
+808 DYGNDASGGSNV

-835 INASPFTNLMLQFAV
+835 IDASTYSNLTLQFAV
-850 RKETGPTGDFASLAV
+850 RKETAADGDFASLAV

-878 TDFPAQGEGAGWYLL
+878 TDFPALGEGAGWYLL
-893 SPVALPAAAEI
+893 SPVALPVAAEI
-904 ADLDIRWVKTGN
+904 ADLAIRWVKTGS

-975 QLSVD
+975 RLSVD

-1062 WTNGDGDERVVVA
+1062 WTNGEGDERVVVA

-1155 ALTTCD
+1155 ALTSCD
-1161 APLTQASNITF
+1161 APLTQALNITF

-1326 DFDLIADEKLK
+1326 DFDLIADEKLE

-1351 LYAMY
+1351 LYVMY

-1520 YYFAIYEFTCNGTNR
+1520 YYFAIYEFTCNGANR

-1565 RDIYYLQFDLLNT
+1565 SDIDYLPYDRLNT
-1578 LTQGETV
+1578 LTQGETL

-1638 KLINGATS
+1638 KLISGATS

-1709 ESINTGGAENTIRVV
+1709 ESINTGGAKNTLRVV
-1724 ADSNRPGAS
+1724 ADSNDPGAS

-1753 VEATDSRGS
+1753 VEATDSRDS

-1790 ATGTALWTDLEYDK
+1790 ATGTALWTDLQYDK

-1810 FQISDGQTTPL
+1810 FQISDGETTPL

-1920 SGPTDWVLENSVYAT
+1920 SGPADWVLENSVYAT
-1935 PITGS
+1935 PITES

-1997 FTTGFPQSDSTA
+1997 FTTGFPQSDSAA

-2019 NKAATAHYVIQPGG
+2019 NKAATAHYVIQPDG

-2044 GQSAEGGT
+2044 GQSAGGGT

-2067 FTERIGGLNAAS
+2067 FTERIGGLDAAS
-2079 VYDVYYVLSDDTND
+2079 AYDVYYVLSDNTND
-2093 SDVIEQADLPTSD
+2093 SNVIEQADLRTSD
-2106 INTDL
+2106 TDTDL
-2111 VAATQPVGP
+2111 LAATQPGGTT
-2120 FEIPSTSIDAGSA
+2120 EIPSTSIDAGSA
-2133 VNVFNFQISDQAT
+2133 VNVFNFQISDPGT
-2146 ADGAPT
+2146 ADSAPT
-2152 HVTQLVFYP
+2152 HITKLVFNAG
-2161 GSNNEADWATVIG
+2161 GSNTVTDWSTVIG
-2174 GVTLFNVT
+2174 GASLFNTTLGLPVP
-2182 EGMYVDISNIAI
+2182 ISNI
-2194 SPAPTPSIIITIDQG
+2194 SVNPASVEIDILPG
-2209 NLTINNGETEELGL
+2209 DLTIANETSEELAL
-2223 SILLTGTVTDN
+2223 SVWLTTDVTDN
-2234 EQLEFMIGGNPHS
+2234 ESLQFTIGGDPHTNS
-2247 NTTYTIGSQFNSTLT
+2247 TYTIGSQLSSALTL
-2262 ALTSNVYTI
+2262 LTSNTYTI
-2271 NVSADRL
+2271 IVAGDRL
-2278 FFETVPLTVANDN
+2278 SFISFPTNVDPNTEFA
-2291 EVFSVTVHATD
+2291 VTVIATD
-2302 ANGNLDMDETS
+2302 ENGNQDTDDNS
-2313 TIDLSRGIGTGILS
+2313 TTVDLSRYIGTGVL
-2327 NATSLSKALI
+2327 TSTST
-2337 GGIVIWDDLQY
+2337 GSSP
-2348 DGPQG
+2348 PQG
-2353 QGEIFNLLA
+2353 TMTGGTITFSDVLYSGSDELFTIIA
-2362 TDNAA
+2362 SDNAA
-2367 ILTQASSAPIQF
+2367 VLLPDTTNTIQV
-2379 GSSTD
+2379 GTLSD
-2384 LIVTAGNNVT
+2384 LIVTTNLTLTSDLSVANVDIQATGN
-2394 ITGVQSYN
+2394 
-2402 NVTVEDNG
+2402 
-2410 TLTIATNATLN
+2410 LTIAPDVTLSV
-2421 ISGDLSIDGAN
+2421 SGNFNIDGTLV
-2432 GVFNDLGG
+2432 GTSGTVDFNDVGDGLQQITG
-2440 TTSFT
+2440 TASVIDF
-2445 GNNRQ
+2445 
-2450 RIQSDLPSKT
+2450 
-2460 ISIYNLDIVNS
+2460 YNITVSNDGA
-2471 SSQGVE
+2471 GVRAE
-2477 IEVNINLI
+2477 ININLH
-2485 NTLKL
+2485 NTLSMQPGA
-2490 NLDAN
+2490 NMDLDGDQDN
-2495 IDVDGNA
+2495 RV
-2502 NDMNFTLVS
+2502 FTLIS
-2511 TSTSTARIGAIG
+2511 THTYTARIGAIG

-2643 TAVSGEAITFNAS
+2643 TAGIDEDITFNAS

-2970 YHEEASAIEL
+2970 YHEEASAMEL

-3024 NTTIN
+3024 NTMIN

>member
-1 MFHRYSTNY
+1 MFHRFSINY
-10 IGQMPSVSNFL
+10 IGQMPSVSHFL
-21 KLLLLPLLALLFGA
+21 KLLLLPLLTLLLGA
-35 GGVFGQTTII
+35 GGVFGQTTI

-75 GYTYVTGASSSALAA
+75 GYTYVTGASGYTYVTGASSLALAA
-90 ITWGGNL
+90 NNWSGGEIGVGN
-97 STEKFWQIEISTL
+97 EKYWQVEVDTR
-110 GFENL
+110 GFSSI
-115 TLSSAQYS
+115 TLSSKQTGEILSPQPFRVQYRIGS
-123 QSQGPRDFVV
+123 GGNWEDIPGLADLTLLENAWESAKIADFSLPVAVDNEQSVFFRWIMTAEVGINQFPFVN
-133 EYSTDGSSW
+133 STGTSW
-142 TPVSGV
+142 
-148 GTVTLAANW
+148 
-157 TSGEVS
+157 
-163 SVSLDASLDDQPIVY
+163 
-178 LRWKKS
+178 
-184 STFGVG
+184 
-190 LPPVISN
+190 
-197 PKYSAID
+197 ID
-204 DILIEGSLIGT
+204 DIKIEGTVSSSAPIVDFSTSSTPSAGSISQDSDNNILYIVDLTGST
-215 SPTVSISSFSP
+215 SPSQLTSVQYTTAGTYLSGDLGDFQLWISSSPSLTGASSLGTIAATNNGQILQFSSLSEDIQVGQTRYLITTVDVSQTATTTRTVGIAAANLADYTFSSPVTKTGESNAGGTFDIITCVDANGEIINTGQPASTTIPSISN
-226 PAADAFQGS
+226 DATS
-235 ANNVLIRYDLSV
+235 SVPVLHFILRDVGTCDGLP
-247 SVRNTTPTGLTVP
+247 TKIQQIIIEPTG
-260 MSGTYNVSS
+260 GNVG
-269 DFDPG
+269 D
-274 AFKLW
+274 W
-279 QSVDD
+279 NNY
-284 QFDALADQLLA
+284 
-295 SEDAVSSGA
+295 
-304 DLIFTGFSANQITAG
+304 I
-319 STGYF
+319 
-324 FVTFDVAAGAEKGNT
+324 KG
-339 VIAGEITS
+339 IYLD
-347 TNNFLFNPSADKT
+347 NFLNNDPIAFNS
-360 GTSLPVS
+360 V
-367 GSNTQTINCFD
+367 TIN
-378 TDSEVYDNGYNPT
+378 
-391 QPTIS
+391 S
-396 SLDNDA
+396 S
-402 GSAVQILDLLF
+402 QI
-413 FDPGTCVGLSTIVTN
+413 
-428 LRLVPGLTN
+428 
-437 AADWSDHVGGVVLVE
+437 
-452 VGGDTVVT
+452 
-460 DPPIITDTYIDIPI
+460 IIDFLE
-474 PSGNMVIADGGFPS
+474 GQLNVADGGFELVS
-488 YTLSVFL
+488 VAVYLSDE
-495 NASNQLID
+495 NELID
-503 NSVLSFM
+503 GTNLSFQLPANPAN
-510 IDGDNHGF
+510 ITVFPDG
-518 ATDPAGSG
+518 
-526 FTSSFSGGDI
+526 SFPFNTFVGGDI
-536 VSNDF
+536 TSSIF
-541 TVDVQ
+541 TVGVD
-546 ASELAFVEQPQNSDS
+546 ATELQFQTQPANTNTFDA
-561 NVPMA
+561 MA
-566 SDVSVE
+566 VDVS
-572 ARDIHGNIDTD
+572 AAATDIHGNIDTD

-589 MSSSGTMTG
+589 LSSSGTMTG

-628 GLALTASATGLT
+628 GLALTASATSLT
-640 DGTSELFDII
+640 DGASDPFDII

-693 TLSLSSGPGN
+693 TLSRSSGPGN

-789 TFSAGGAANE
+789 TFSGGGAANE

-808 DYGIDASGGSNV
+808 DYGNDASGGSNV

-835 INASPFTNLMLQFAV
+835 IDASTYSNLTLQFAV
-850 RKETGPTGDFASLAV
+850 RKETAADGDFASLAV

-878 TDFPAQGEGAGWYLL
+878 TDFPALGEGAGWYLL
-893 SPVALPAAAEI
+893 SPVALPVAAEI
-904 ADLDIRWVKTGN
+904 ADLAIRWVKTGS

-975 QLSVD
+975 RLSVD

-1062 WTNGDGDERVVVA
+1062 WTNGEGDERVVVA

-1155 ALTTCD
+1155 ALTSCD
-1161 APLTQASNITF
+1161 APLTQALNITF

-1558 TSGYTYT
+1558 TSGYAYT
-1565 RDIYYLQFDLLNT
+1565 SNIDYLGYDQLNT
-1578 LTQGETV
+1578 LTQLKTV

-1591 LRDEGYI
+1591 LRDEGFI
-1598 DSNNSDGQPTE
+1598 DAGNSDGQPTE

-1625 AALFLTNGTKIKE
+1625 AGLFRPDGFLYGE
-1638 KLINGATS
+1638 QLINGATT
-1646 FQIDIVSGVDPQLK
+1646 FEIDLSGNPVVAL
-1660 ANSNDSVDFE
+1660 SNGSQDLE

-1685 VFTVIGAEANPTT
+1685 VFTVTGAEANPTK
-1698 SLFKDPDAGGA
+1698 SLLKDPDAGGA
-1709 ESINTGGAENTIRVV
+1709 ESINTGGAKNTLRVV
-1724 ADSNRPGAS
+1724 ADSDDPEAS

-1790 ATGTALWTDLEYDK
+1790 ATGTALWTDLQYDN

-1810 FQISDGQTTPL
+1810 FQISDGETTPL

-1842 SGDEATAAADIDPLN
+1842 SGDEETAAADIDPLN
-1857 VTISVISRGSGISA
+1857 VTISEISRGSGVSA
-1871 APLAD
+1871 APFAD
-1876 AFSARN
+1876 AFSARS
-1882 WPAVQEADSYYEFT
+1882 WPADQEADSYYEFT
-1896 VTANPGFRINIS
+1896 VTVNPGFQMSIT

-1920 SGPTDWVLENSVYAT
+1920 SGPSNWVLQNSAVPAQQPFG
-1935 PITGS
+1935 PID
-1940 VAGDGDWNRNTE
+1940 GDGDWNRNTE
-1952 ADLSIVGEN
+1952 ALVSTAGQS

-1975 NATWALDN
+1975 NATWAIDN
-1983 IEIFGTVVDADLPS
+1983 LAIFGTVVDDQAPS
-1997 FTTGFPQSDSTA
+1997 FTEGFPQSDSA
-2009 VDGFD
+2009 SIDGFH
-2014 LLVNL
+2014 LLANVDEPVVASYLIKNNGASAPATPDDVVN
-2019 NKAATAHYVIQPGG
+2019 G
-2033 GAVPSVSEVKA
+2033 
-2044 GQSAEGGT
+2044 EGGIQHGNIVI
-2052 PAAAGTIDVTSATTD
+2052 AEAGINYKAEIT
-2067 FTERIGGLNAAS
+2067 GLTLAS
-2079 VYDVYYVLSDDTND
+2079 GYDVYWVLDDGTNPTIINA
-2093 SDVIEQADLPTSD
+2093 SQINVRTSD
-2106 INTDL
+2106 NLAKVNAPGTQ
-2111 VAATQPVGP
+2111 VAAATLA
-2120 FEIPSTSIDAGSA
+2120 STADTPAEAVDVFAFTIIDNSPAPGG
-2133 VNVFNFQISDQAT
+2133 
-2146 ADGAPT
+2146 DGAPAN
-2152 HVTQLVFYP
+2152 VSKIWIRNA
-2161 GSNNEADWATVIG
+2161 GSTADWETALSGLSLLGSSLGAIPVEDVRIYSDSIVIHIDP
-2174 GVTLFNVT
+2174 VNLV
-2182 EGMYVDISNIAI
+2182 I
-2194 SPAPTPSIIITIDQG
+2194 PDQG
-2209 NLTINNGETEELGL
+2209 SEEITMAVYLASTGLTDGSTLQFEIDDVPGE
-2223 SILLTGTVTDN
+2223 
-2234 EQLEFMIGGNPHS
+2234 EFSTATH
-2247 NTTYTIGSQFNSTLT
+2247 GSQFASPFVSS
-2262 ALTSNVYTI
+2262 AITSNEHTI
-2271 NVSADRL
+2271 EVTADRL
-2278 FFETVPLTVANDN
+2278 FFSSFPTSVASATT
-2291 EVFSVTVHATD
+2291 EFSIQVQAVD
-2302 ANGNLDMDETS
+2302 ENGNLDTDNSS
-2313 TIDLSRGIGTGILS
+2313 TIILSRDLGTGTLSRSSLPAPPQTVMTNGVADWADLLYDRTNEFFTIVAEDNASVLLSDVTNAIEAGDADDLVVEGTTAISADLS
-2327 NATSLSKALI
+2327 
-2337 GGIVIWDDLQY
+2337 V
-2348 DGPQG
+2348 
-2353 QGEIFNLLA
+2353 
-2362 TDNAA
+2362 
-2367 ILTQASSAPIQF
+2367 
-2379 GSSTD
+2379 
-2384 LIVTAGNNVT
+2384 NNVN
-2394 ITGVQSYN
+2394 IQ
-2402 NVTVEDNG
+2402 NG
-2410 TLTIATNATLN
+2410 
-2421 ISGDLSIDGAN
+2421 GQLSIDPDVTLSVSGDFKIDGILDATA
-2432 GVFNDLGG
+2432 GTVHFNDVGG
-2440 TTSFT
+2440 ELQEIT
-2445 GNNRQ
+2445 G
-2450 RIQSDLPSKT
+2450 SASVADF
-2460 ISIYNLDIVNS
+2460 YNITVSNDGA
-2471 SSQGVE
+2471 GVRAE
-2477 IEVNINLI
+2477 ININLH
-2485 NTLKL
+2485 NTLSMQPGA
-2490 NLDAN
+2490 NMDLDGDQDN
-2495 IDVDGNA
+2495 RV
-2502 NDMNFTLVS
+2502 FTLIS
-2511 TSTSTARIGAIG
+2511 TPTYTARIGAIG

-2633 APTIGSGDDG
+2633 APTIGDGYDG

-3200 QSWINQEGGRLSVGS
+3200 QSWTNQEGGRLSGGS

-3221 EISLNQDLVEIP
+3221 EISLNEDLVEIP
-3233 VIVDESV
+3233 VIVDESA

-3402 LHSISWDRSQSALP
+3402 LHSISWDKSQSALP

>member
-1 MFHRYSTNY
+1 MFHRFSINY
-10 IGQMPSVSNFL
+10 IGQMPSVSHFL
-21 KLLLLPLLALLFGA
+21 KLLLLPLLALLLGA
-35 GGVFGQTTII
+35 GGSKAQITI
-45 AEWNFDTQ
+45 AEWTFENQNVIAD
-53 VRTPTTASAN
+53 ASSIAAN
-63 NTNKTV
+63 QSAALQ
-69 DVVGAS
+69 VVGAGPIIATS
-75 GYTYVTGASSSALAA
+75 NPGASGFCASTTAWN
-90 ITWGGNL
+90 TGTGNDKYWQIQI
-97 STEKFWQIEISTL
+97 STE
-110 GFENL
+110 GYENL
-115 TLSSAQYS
+115 TLSSMQYS

-157 TSGEVS
+157 TSGVVS
-163 SVSLDASLDDQPIVY
+163 SVSLDASLDDMPIVY
-178 LRWKKS
+178 LRWKRS
-184 STFGVG
+184 STSAVG
-190 LPPVISN
+190 IPPFLLN
-197 PKYSAID
+197 GKYSGID
-204 DILIEGSLIGT
+204 NILIEGSAISA
-215 SPTVSISSFSP
+215 SPAVSIASFSP

-235 ANNVLIRYDLSV
+235 ANNVLIRYDLPV

-284 QFDALADQLLA
+284 QFDAGADQLLA

-304 DLIFTGFSANQITAG
+304 DLIFTGFTASQITAG

-324 FVTFDVAAGAEKGNT
+324 FVTFDVAAGAAEGNT
-339 VIAGEITS
+339 VITGQITS

-367 GSNTQTINCFD
+367 GSNTRTINCFD
-378 TDSEVYDNGYNPT
+378 ADSEVFAFENVPSNA
-391 QPTIS
+391 IS
-396 SLDNDA
+396 SLNNSSV
-402 GSAVQILDLLF
+402 SAVQILELVF
-413 FDPGTCVGLSTIVTN
+413 FDLSTCDGLSTIVTN

-437 AADWSDHVGGVVLVE
+437 AADWSDHVGGVVVVE
-452 VGGDTVVT
+452 VEGDTVVT

-474 PSGNMVIADGGFPS
+474 PSGNMVIADGGFPY

-495 NASNQLID
+495 NASNKLID

-518 ATDPAGSG
+518 TTDPAGSG

-546 ASELAFVEQPQNSDS
+546 ASELAFVQQPQNSDS

-583 FDGSVS
+583 FNGSVS
-589 MSSSGTMTG
+589 LSSSGTMTG
-598 DPLSVSAVAGTA
+598 NPLSVSAVAGTA

-765 VAASSPSTIAAHDG
+765 VAAISPSTIAGHDAG
-779 ANGFVNTGAL
+779 NGFINTGAL

-808 DYGIDASGGSNV
+808 DYGNDASGGSNV

-835 INASPFTNLMLQFAV
+835 IDASTYSNLTLQFAV
-850 RKETGPTGDFASLAV
+850 RKETAADGDFASLAV

-878 TDFPAQGEGAGWYLL
+878 TDFPALGEGAGWYLL

-975 QLSVD
+975 RLSVD

-1155 ALTTCD
+1155 ALTSCD

-1232 TVDISGL
+1232 TVDLSGL

-1326 DFDLIADEKLK
+1326 DFDLIADEKLE

-1565 RDIYYLQFDLLNT
+1565 RDIDYLQYDRLNT

-1685 VFTVIGAEANPTT
+1685 VFTVTGAEANPTT

-1709 ESINTGGAENTIRVV
+1709 ESINTGGAENTLRVV
-1724 ADSNRPGAS
+1724 ADSDGGGS
-1733 LNIIQGPSFSVPI
+1733 LSILEGPEYSVPI
-1746 EEDFVLE
+1746 NEDFVLE
-1753 VEATDSRGS
+1753 VEAIDSRRS

-2067 FTERIGGLNAAS
+2067 FIERIGGLNSAS
-2079 VYDVYYVLSDDTND
+2079 AYDVYYVLSDNTND
-2093 SDVIEQADLPTSD
+2093 SNVIEQADLRTSD
-2106 INTDL
+2106 TDTDL
-2111 VAATQPVGP
+2111 LAATQPGGTT
-2120 FEIPSTSIDAGSA
+2120 EIPSTSIDAGSA

-2247 NTTYTIGSQFNSTLT
+2247 NTTYTIGSQFNSILT
-2262 ALTSNVYTI
+2262 ALTSDVYTI
-2271 NVSADRL
+2271 TVTADRINIISYT
-2278 FFETVPLTVANDN
+2278 ESINNANQ
-2291 EVFSVTVHATD
+2291 
-2302 ANGNLDMDETS
+2302 
-2313 TIDLSRGIGTGILS
+2313 TIDLEVE
-2327 NATSLSKALI
+2327 ATDINLNRDLDEESPVTVAL
-2337 GGIVIWDDLQY
+2337 
-2348 DGPQG
+2348 G
-2353 QGEIFNLLA
+2353 QGSGSISADGNPPLSQNLLA
-2362 TDNAA
+2362 GHISWDNIRYNTDDEIITLIA
-2367 ILTQASSAPIQF
+2367 QSATLQDATTGTIIV
-2379 GSSTD
+2379 GSLED
-2384 LIVTAGNNVT
+2384 LIVNTDFILSSDLAVNNVVIQDGASLTTTSGVRLEVSGDYTFHGSGTLVDQGATTIFNASADVSQT
-2394 ITGVQSYN
+2394 ITKTPAGVVPERFYN
-2402 NVTVEDNG
+2402 IE
-2410 TLTIATNATLN
+2410 
-2421 ISGDLSIDGAN
+2421 IDQAENAN
-2432 GVFNDLGG
+2432 GVYNEM
-2440 TTSFT
+2440 
-2445 GNNRQ
+2445 
-2450 RIQSDLPSKT
+2450 
-2460 ISIYNLDIVNS
+2460 SI
-2471 SSQGVE
+2471 E
-2477 IEVNINLI
+2477 LI
-2485 NTLKL
+2485 NTLTMT
-2490 NLDAN
+2490 NGDFY
-2495 IDVDGNA
+2495 IDGAA
-2502 NDMNFTLVS
+2502 NDQEFTLVS
-2511 TSTSTARIGAIG
+2511 TSTSTARIGAM
-2523 DGATIN
+2523 AN
-2529 GEVTWQRSLRTG
+2529 GTSIFGNVTWQRSLRTG

-3200 QSWINQEGGRLSVGS
+3200 HSWTNQEGGRLSGGS

-3271 DQLAADGI
+3271 DQLAVDGI

-3389 KIVYMYEDQYEPG
+3389 KIVYMYEDQYKPG